1 MNAGLV
7 VIILLV
13 GLSILG
19 IPIFLSL
26 GIATAIGVQML
37 GLPFVMIP
45 QKMFTGMD
53 SSALMAIP
61 FFILAGNIMSR
72 SITGKLIN
80 VSDALIG
87 WIKGSLGIVTV
98 LASALFG
105 AISGSAVATVSA
117 VGGITIPAMKKQGY
131 GAPFAS
137 AVASMASVLGPLVP
151 PSITLIVYASITE
164 ISVSKLF
171 ISSVIP
177 ALILV
182 TFLIVYMLWY
192 GKKHDLPAN
201 ERKSGKEI
209 WITIKKSIWALL
221 MPVIIM
227 GTIFGGICTATESA
241 VISVVY
247 AIVISVFVYRDMKWS
262 ELPKLIIDAGIST
275 ATIMVLVGLSKASSY
290 VVTTSRLPQLVS
302 TTFTSIT
309 DSKILILVLVN
320 VLFLILGML
329 MEGNAIYM
337 IMGPILGMLAVQL
350 GCDPVHFGIMVIFN
364 LTLGLIT
371 PPVGLCLFLTQKV
384 AGITTH
390 QMIKSIMPF
399 VFMMIACLFII
410 TYWPTIVVWLPRLF
424 HLC

>member
-1 MNAGLV
+1 MNAGLLV
-7 VIILLV
+7 FILLLL
-13 GLSILG
+13 LSFLG
-19 IPIFLSL
+19 IPIFISL
-26 GIATAIGVQML
+26 GIGTLIALNMADLPML
-37 GLPFVMIP
+37 VLP
-45 QKMFTGMD
+45 QKLFAGMN
-53 SSALMAIP
+53 SSSLLAIP

-227 GTIFGGICTATESA
+227 APFSA
-241 VISVVY
+241 
-247 AIVISVFVYRDMKWS
+247 
-262 ELPKLIIDAGIST
+262 
-275 ATIMVLVGLSKASSY
+275 AS
-290 VVTTSRLPQLVS
+290 
-302 TTFTSIT
+302 
-309 DSKILILVLVN
+309 
-320 VLFLILGML
+320 
-329 MEGNAIYM
+329 A
-337 IMGPILGMLAVQL
+337 
-350 GCDPVHFGIMVIFN
+350 
-364 LTLGLIT
+364 
-371 PPVGLCLFLTQKV
+371 PP
-384 AGITTH
+384 
-390 QMIKSIMPF
+390 
-399 VFMMIACLFII
+399 
-410 TYWPTIVVWLPRLF
+410 PRAP
-424 HLC
+424 

>member
-241 VISVVY
+241 VISVIY

-309 DSKILILVLVN
+309 DSKILDPGAGECALPDPGHADGGQ
-320 VLFLILGML
+320 FRRYHDDPHSAAAG
-329 MEGNAIYM
+329 EG
-337 IMGPILGMLAVQL
+337 LR
-350 GCDPVHFGIMVIFN
+350 CRSHPVRHDHVPEP
-364 LTLGLIT
+364 LHR
-371 PPVGLCLFLTQKV
+371 PDDAACRPESA
-384 AGITTH
+384 AG
-390 QMIKSIMPF
+390 QQDR
-399 VFMMIACLFII
+399 
-410 TYWPTIVVWLPRLF
+410 RLQDRGF
-424 HLC
+424 H

>member
-209 WITIKKSIWALL
+209 WITIKKRIWALL

-227 GTIFGGICTATESA
+227 GTIFGGICTVSEAAAISA
-241 VISVVY
+241 FYSAIVGVFIYKTVSIKNLLNTLYETTISVA
-247 AIVISVFVYRDMKWS
+247 AIMI
-262 ELPKLIIDAGIST
+262 
-275 ATIMVLVGLSKASSY
+275 LVGLSKASAY
-290 VVTTSRLPQLVS
+290 VVISSQLPQLFMKAMTSLVS
-302 TTFTSIT
+302 
-309 DSKILILVLVN
+309 SKFVVLLMIN
-320 VLFLILGML
+320 VIFLILGCL
-329 MEGNAIYM
+329 MEGNCIIVM
-337 IMGPILGMLAVQL
+337 MVPLMLNLVNS
-350 GCDPVHFGIMVIFN
+350 FGIDLIQFGI
-364 LTLGLIT
+364 LTCVNIYIGCIT
-371 PPVGLCLFLTQKV
+371 PPVGVSLLVGTKLGGASMGGAFKAC
-384 AGITTH
+384 
-390 QMIKSIMPF
+390 MPF
-399 VFMMIACLFII
+399 FLISLVTLLLVSYVPAFSL
-410 TYWPTIVVWLPRLF
+410 WLPSLAG
-424 HLC
+424 

>member
-137 AVASMASVLGPLVP
+137 AVASMHPSGPLG
-151 PSITLIVYASITE
+151 AS
-164 ISVSKLF
+164 LHH
-171 ISSVIP
+171 P
-177 ALILV
+177 DRLRQ
-182 TFLIVYMLWY
+182 
-192 GKKHDLPAN
+192 H
-201 ERKSGKEI
+201 
-209 WITIKKSIWALL
+209 
-221 MPVIIM
+221 
-227 GTIFGGICTATESA
+227 
-241 VISVVY
+241 
-247 AIVISVFVYRDMKWS
+247 YRD
-262 ELPKLIIDAGIST
+262 
-275 ATIMVLVGLSKASSY
+275 
-290 VVTTSRLPQLVS
+290 
-302 TTFTSIT
+302 
-309 DSKILILVLVN
+309 
-320 VLFLILGML
+320 
-329 MEGNAIYM
+329 
-337 IMGPILGMLAVQL
+337 
-350 GCDPVHFGIMVIFN
+350 
-364 LTLGLIT
+364 LGLQA
-371 PPVGLCLFLTQKV
+371 LYFLRDPGTDFGDFPDRLH
-384 AGITTH
+384 A
-390 QMIKSIMPF
+390 
-399 VFMMIACLFII
+399 L
-410 TYWPTIVVWLPRLF
+410 VW
-424 HLC
+424 

>member
-117 VGGITIPAMKKQGY
+117 VGGITCHEEARLRCSLCFRRGIY
-131 GAPFAS
+131 GIRS
-137 AVASMASVLGPLVP
+137 GPLG
-151 PSITLIVYASITE
+151 AS
-164 ISVSKLF
+164 LHH
-171 ISSVIP
+171 P
-177 ALILV
+177 DRLRQ
-182 TFLIVYMLWY
+182 
-192 GKKHDLPAN
+192 H
-201 ERKSGKEI
+201 
-209 WITIKKSIWALL
+209 
-221 MPVIIM
+221 
-227 GTIFGGICTATESA
+227 
-241 VISVVY
+241 
-247 AIVISVFVYRDMKWS
+247 YRD
-262 ELPKLIIDAGIST
+262 
-275 ATIMVLVGLSKASSY
+275 
-290 VVTTSRLPQLVS
+290 
-302 TTFTSIT
+302 
-309 DSKILILVLVN
+309 
-320 VLFLILGML
+320 
-329 MEGNAIYM
+329 
-337 IMGPILGMLAVQL
+337 
-350 GCDPVHFGIMVIFN
+350 
-364 LTLGLIT
+364 LGLQALYFLRDPGT
-371 PPVGLCLFLTQKV
+371 DFGDFPDCLHAL
-384 AGITTH
+384 
-390 QMIKSIMPF
+390 
-399 VFMMIACLFII
+399 
-410 TYWPTIVVWLPRLF
+410 VW
-424 HLC
+424 

>member
-53 SSALMAIP
+53 SPALMAIP

-137 AVASMASVLGPLVP
+137 AVTSMASILGPLVP

-164 ISVSKLF
+164 IAVSKLF

-182 TFLIVYMLWY
+182 AFLIVYMLWY

-241 VISVVY
+241 VISVIY

-329 MEGNAIYM
+329 MEANSAVIMMTPILLPLVKVFGVDPIQFGM
-337 IMGPILGMLAVQL
+337 IMCL
-350 GCDPVHFGIMVIFN
+350 N
-364 LTLGLIT
+364 LYIGLMT
-371 PPVGLCLFLTQKV
+371 PPVGLSLLLGNKIADCKIGDSIKAALPMLGLGLLLLLMVTYIPPLTL
-384 AGITTH
+384 A
-390 QMIKSIMPF
+390 
-399 VFMMIACLFII
+399 
-410 TYWPTIVVWLPRLF
+410 LPSL
-424 HLC
+424 LS